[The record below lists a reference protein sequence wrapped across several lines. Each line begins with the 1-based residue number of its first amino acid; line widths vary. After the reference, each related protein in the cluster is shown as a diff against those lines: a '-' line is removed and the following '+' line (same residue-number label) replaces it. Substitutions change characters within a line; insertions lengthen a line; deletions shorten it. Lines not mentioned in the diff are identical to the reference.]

1 MKEII
6 QPRLKSVGSFGELFS
21 IVCTTLQEVKEKGQT
36 RIGYV
41 SGIISSDGPDKIQ
54 ENIERLQRITEILRG
69 NHKFPIFSATD
80 IFTNEVYERCTKDS
94 VLLNTDFIQFWRNL
108 LGAGFVTD
116 VFMTPRW
123 EFSEGATDEHL
134 VADELGL
141 NIHYFNFTPNLL

>member
-80 IFTNEVYERCTKDS
+80 IFTSEIYERCSKDRA
-94 VLLNTDFIQFWRNL
+94 LLNSDFIQFWRNL

-116 VFMTPRW
+116 VFM
-123 EFSEGATDEHL
+123 
-134 VADELGL
+134 
-141 NIHYFNFTPNLL
+141 